1 MGTTSS
7 AGYGSAFLGPNLWE
21 RPSGDNDFD
30 LEYMDLDEFLS
41 ENGIPVD
48 LDDMVQDAVSIGLVW
63 LYKRVNSPTKRFVYS
78 EQTENDKL
86 IRPNKKNKCVSG
98 NGSESFR

>member
-1 MGTTSS
+1 MVSLYPCTLVTLLPFIKIINHLSGTVDIKKSSLGTTSS

-48 LDDMVQDAVSIGLVW
+48 LDDMVQDAVSIGLG
-63 LYKRVNSPTKRFVYS
+63 LA
-78 EQTENDKL
+78 
-86 IRPNKKNKCVSG
+86 
-98 NGSESFR
+98 